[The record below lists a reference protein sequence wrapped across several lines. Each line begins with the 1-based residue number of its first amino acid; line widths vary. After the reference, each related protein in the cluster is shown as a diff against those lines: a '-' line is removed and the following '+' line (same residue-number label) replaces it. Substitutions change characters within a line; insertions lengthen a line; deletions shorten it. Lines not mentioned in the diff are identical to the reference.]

1 MLERDT
7 GKNIL
12 LATEAPT
19 NKAGSKLAPIKYAND
34 LVIASDGSIYFTDS
48 CDIPSAV
55 NAAGF
60 YDTMAS
66 FVLAAFQVP
75 SNLEL

>member
-7 GKNIL
+7 GKNVL

-19 NKAGSKLAPIKYAND
+19 SKDGADLAPIKYAND

-55 NAAGF
+55 NAGGF

-66 FVLAAFQVP
+66 FILAAFQVAAY
-75 SNLEL
+75 LKL